1 MHRSNQTTETMKKIL
16 LLCLISLS
24 LNTFAQD
31 RLFTYTYQ
39 SNVLNRGQKELE
51 VWTTL
56 KTGRTDFYNAFNHR
70 LEFEVGL
77 GGNVQT
83 SFYLNY
89 GYSKGI
95 ETDIGVQSL
104 VSDNS
109 YSFSNEWKWKLSDP
123 VVDPIGTALYF
134 EYGLGTDETEL
145 EAKLILDKQIGKSTH
160 ALNLVGEY
168 EVERE
173 FETNGNLI
181 DVKSEGEYKLELNY
195 GYSYKLNKNLSLGLE
210 VMNQNTISEGN
221 WEYSTLSAG
230 PALSYN
236 FQGFWVN
243 FTCLP
248 QLTNLKTGNLEFHD
262 SQRLQNRLIFSYV
275 F

>member
-1 MHRSNQTTETMKKIL
+1 MKKIL
-16 LLCLISLS
+16 LLGFLLLSLS
-24 LNTFAQD
+24 TFAQD

-51 VWTTL
+51 VWTTM
-56 KTGRTDFYNAFNHR
+56 KTGRTDFYNAFDHR

-77 GGNVQT
+77 GKKLQT

-95 ETDIGVQSL
+95 ETDNGVQSL
-104 VSDNS
+104 IDKTS
-109 YSFSNEWKWKLSDP
+109 YGFSNEWKLKLSDP
-123 VVDPIGTALYF
+123 VVDPIGSALYF

-145 EAKLILDKQIGKSTH
+145 EGKLILDKQLGKSTH
-160 ALNLVGEY
+160 AFNLVGEY
-168 EVERE
+168 EIERE
-173 FETNGNLI
+173 FETNGNRI
-181 DVKSEGEYKLELNY
+181 DVASEGEFKLEFNY
-195 GYSYKLNKNLSLGLE
+195 GYSYKFSKNLALGLE

-230 PALSYN
+230 PTLSYN
-236 FQGFWVN
+236 FEGFWVN
-243 FTCLP
+243 LTCLP
-248 QLTNLKTGNLEFHD
+248 QLTNLKTGSLEFHD

>member
-1 MHRSNQTTETMKKIL
+1 MKKIL
-16 LLCLISLS
+16 VLS
-24 LNTFAQD
+24 MLVLSFSAFAQD

-77 GGNVQT
+77 GGNLQT

-95 ETDIGVQSL
+95 ETDNGIQSL
-104 VSDNS
+104 VSGTS

-123 VVDPIGTALYF
+123 VVDPIGSALYL

-145 EAKLILDKQIGKSTH
+145 EAKLILDKQLGKSTH
-160 ALNLVGEY
+160 AVNIVGEY
-168 EVERE
+168 ELERE
-173 FETNGNLI
+173 FETVGNNVV
-181 DVKSEGEYKLELNY
+181 VKSEGEYKLEFNY
-195 GYSYKLNKNLSLGLE
+195 GYSYKLNKNLALGVE

-230 PALSYN
+230 PTLSCN

-243 FTCLP
+243 LTCLP
-248 QLTNLKTGNLEFHD
+248 QLTNLKTGDLEFHD
-262 SQRLQNRLIFSYV
+262 SQKVQNRLIFSYV